1 MAIVDNTL
9 LKEYLPEIQGTGID
23 AELTA
28 LKRRSPAIFL
38 SLKLRKVRRYWAQRW
53 TVMLTLFILMARNL

>member
-28 LKRRSPAIFL
+28 LISRVETAIARYLSFPEVCLLYTSP
-38 SLKLRKVRRYWAQRW
+38 SPRDRG
-53 TVMLTLFILMARNL
+53 